1 MSAVTLD
8 DVKAHIRI
16 SHSSEDSYLESLLDA
31 AEGYVA
37 SIGVVDESPP
47 QPAIGHAI
55 LLLVGHWYQN
65 RESAATEPPKAI
77 AFGVDTLLA
86 PYREVNL

>member
-16 SHSSEDSYLESLLDA
+16 THSSEDSYLQSLLDA
-31 AEGYVA
+31 AENYVA
-37 SIGVVDESPP
+37 SIGVVEDSPP

-55 LLLVGHWYQN
+55 LLLIGHWYAN
-65 RESAATEPPKAI
+65 REAATEAPPKAI

>member
-16 SHSSEDSYLESLLDA
+16 AHSSEDSYLQSLLDA
-31 AEGYVA
+31 AENYVA
-37 SIGVVDESPP
+37 SIGVVEDSPP
-47 QPAIGHAI
+47 QPSIGHAI
-55 LLLVGHWYQN
+55 LLLIGHWYSN
-65 RESAATEPPKAI
+65 REAATEAPPKAI